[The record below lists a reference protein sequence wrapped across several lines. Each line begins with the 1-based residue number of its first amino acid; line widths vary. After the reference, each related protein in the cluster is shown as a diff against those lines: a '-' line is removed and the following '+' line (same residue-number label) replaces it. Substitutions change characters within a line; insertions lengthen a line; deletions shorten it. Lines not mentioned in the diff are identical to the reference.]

1 MITSVVSSN
10 SFVMSQL
17 SILFT
22 SFIILLNSFR
32 PAAGGCFTSIFSF
45 GDSFTDTGNLKASGT
60 SNPIINFPYGE
71 TYFHHPTGRCSDG
84 RLIVDFIAE
93 AACLPLLPPYLLGP
107 DEHRDF
113 RKGVNFAVVGATA
126 LEISFFVDKGISL
139 PVTNYSLGSQLEWFK
154 LLLPSLCS
162 SDSECKNVLGNALF
176 LMGEIGGND
185 YFNVLGDGRS
195 LEETKTFVPLVVNAI
210 SSAITSEFFGA
221 RTLLVPGNFPNGCIS
236 AYLSIFHVSNTE
248 DYYEETGC
256 IKWLN
261 EFTEYYN
268 QLLIKE
274 LNHLQKMYPHAT
286 IIYADYYQTL
296 MTIYQ
301 SPGKYGFQS
310 SPLGACYGSG
320 GLYNYNSSCLCGD
333 LGSTVCMEPSSSDHS
348 GGASSLPDCNGIALS
363 YILYSRELI
372 RLHVSDPKAQP
383 YAFRAA
389 ATILNSGD
397 RDLKSWAYLISFQ
410 HRELIVSAS
419 PTVISDSSPFP
430 YTIPQDF
437 PHILLWLPQH
447 RSQDPDRDCQ

>member
-93 AACLPLLPPYLLGP
+93 AAGLPLLPPYLLGP

-139 PVTNYSLGSQLEWFK
+139 PVTNYSLGSQLAWFK
-154 LLLPSLCS
+154 QLLPSLCS
-162 SDSECKNVLGNALF
+162 SDSECKNLLGNALF

-210 SSAITSEFFGA
+210 SSAITSVIELGA
-221 RTLLVPGNFPNGCIS
+221 RTLLVPGIVPFGCIP
-236 AYLSIFHVSNTE
+236 ANLVSFRSSNSE
-248 DYYEETGC
+248 DYDQETGC

-261 EFTEYYN
+261 EFAVYHN
-268 QLLIKE
+268 LLLIKE
-274 LNHLQKMYPHAT
+274 LDRLRKMHPHAN
-286 IIYADYYQTL
+286 IIYADCYQAA
-296 MTIYQ
+296 MPIFQ
-301 SPGKYGFQS
+301 SPEKYGFQN
-310 SPLGACYGSG
+310 SPLLACCGGG
-320 GLYNYNSSCLCGD
+320 GLYNYNSSCLCGE
-333 LGSTVCMEPSSSDHS
+333 LGSTVCIEPSRYVSWDGLHFTE
-348 GGASSLPDCNGIALS
+348 AAYKIIAAGLLQGK
-363 YILYSRELI
+363 YTNPPFTKTCALFETIENLEFSRNT
-372 RLHVSDPKAQP
+372 
-383 YAFRAA
+383 Y
-389 ATILNSGD
+389 
-397 RDLKSWAYLISFQ
+397 
-410 HRELIVSAS
+410 
-419 PTVISDSSPFP
+419 
-430 YTIPQDF
+430 
-437 PHILLWLPQH
+437 
-447 RSQDPDRDCQ
+447 